1 MRGSATSALIT
12 DALAG
17 EPPAD
22 WHPTIWMGR
31 WITAGRGRRQA
42 RSPKGAFA
50 EGAAVI
56 AGGVAVT
63 AAIAALAD
71 NLLGTTNSRV
81 QPLLRGIALK
91 PALSLKPLLEAATN
105 VQHALQHGDIAAARA
120 ILGRHLVSRP
130 TAELSDAEVAGA
142 AIESV
147 AENLSDSVV
156 APLLA
161 FRAGGLAAAYAY
173 RMLNTADAMLG
184 YRTPELEW
192 FGKPAAR
199 GDDLANL
206 IPARLTGVLICCAAR
221 VGVGSPARAFAVMLR
236 DARRTPSPNAGW
248 PMAAMAGALGLRLTK
263 RGLYQLH
270 DAGREPRPAD
280 ISRACRIALAVGVVA
295 AVATDLL

>member
-1 MRGSATSALIT
+1 MIGSATTALIT

-31 WITAGRGRRQA
+31 WIAAGRHRRRA
-42 RSPKGAFA
+42 RSSRWSFA

-56 AGGVAVT
+56 ASGVVLT
-63 AAIAALAD
+63 ATIAALAD
-71 NLLGTTNSRV
+71 RILGTTNPRI
-81 QPLLRGIALK
+81 QPVLRGIALK
-91 PALSLKPLLEAATN
+91 PALSLKPLIEAASN
-105 VQHALQHGDIAAARA
+105 VQHALESGDTDAARA

-221 VGVGSPARAFAVMLR
+221 VGGGSPASALAVMLR

-263 RGLYQLH
+263 RGLYALH
-270 DAGREPRPAD
+270 DAGRGPRPAD
-280 ISRACRIALAVGVVA
+280 ISRACRIVLAVGVVA